1 MSVCVDCGEGI
12 AEGEAFPL
20 AGVNL
25 GQSDSD
31 VLCGA
36 CAVSWLGADC
46 PRYPVNGKDAP
57 REDVRPL
64 DQFAPYG
71 PRSVFAYADRAAML
85 EACKGIGELAEEVSL

>member
-46 PRYPVNGKDAP
+46 PR
-57 REDVRPL
+57 
-64 DQFAPYG
+64 
-71 PRSVFAYADRAAML
+71 
-85 EACKGIGELAEEVSL
+85 